1 MNERRFDTLARGMA
15 GPMRRRPLVGALAGA
30 VLAAWVTPEHALA
43 CKHVGRKC
51 DKNKDCC
58 DGARCKGGKNGKCR
72 CKSGFTKCGNDCAN
86 LDNNEDHCGG
96 CNIACGPGETC
107 CTFIGDTGP
116 ETECHD
122 LSSQQTACGTSCDTV
137 VNCRNFDPDRQ
148 CIDGECVLVV

>member
-1 MNERRFDTLARGMA
+1 MNERRFDTIARGMA
-15 GPMRRRPLVGALAGA
+15 GPLPRRPLVGALVGA
-30 VLAAWVTPEHALA
+30 LLAAWATPEHALA
-43 CKHVGRKC
+43 CKHEGRKC

-58 DGARCKGGKNGKCR
+58 NGARCKGGKNGKCR
-72 CKSGFTKCGNDCAN
+72 CKGGFTKCGNDCVN
-86 LDNNEDHCGG
+86 LDNNENHCGA

-116 ETECHD
+116 ETECFD